1 MHPCTTDSNH
11 PESSIG
17 MEAQLVLASFL
28 LCYLFLGQ
36 VRALLTFSTSL
47 SIQLFEA
54 ADERNPTEHDRRRH
68 ALLGL
73 LTTIAPLPSP
83 LHPVHA
89 NYRLPLPISYP
100 SLPIRVPHTLSPSS
114 LSRRS
119 SGAASPSSSQR
130 PPSRTGTRQR
140 TSRAASR

>member
-54 ADERNPTEHDRRRH
+54 ADERNPTEHDP
-68 ALLGL
+68 
-73 LTTIAPLPSP
+73 APPRSARTP
-83 LHPVHA
+83 DHDRP
-89 NYRLPLPISYP
+89 P
-100 SLPIRVPHTLSPSS
+100 SLP
-114 LSRRS
+114 
-119 SGAASPSSSQR
+119 
-130 PPSRTGTRQR
+130 PPSRAR
-140 TSRAASR
+140 